1 MSHNVIIPDGPIPSP
16 SETNS
21 FHTADSIESIP
32 DDNIS
37 YDSSREDDDMTP
49 KIDELK
55 HQTFGYSRSDHHNV
69 LPSQRGNMHGL
80 PPGYESQPKL
90 ALNDESEVIHRSLK
104 PPLPDDSSKICTTTT
119 GIITSCILISVS
131 ERISRLNSNDN
142 YRRRPSIDIPNES
155 TPLITDNSY
164 MSNSSNN
171 DTKSAGCCN
180 IL

>member
-104 PPLPDDSSKICTTTT
+104 PPLPDDSI
-119 GIITSCILISVS
+119 S